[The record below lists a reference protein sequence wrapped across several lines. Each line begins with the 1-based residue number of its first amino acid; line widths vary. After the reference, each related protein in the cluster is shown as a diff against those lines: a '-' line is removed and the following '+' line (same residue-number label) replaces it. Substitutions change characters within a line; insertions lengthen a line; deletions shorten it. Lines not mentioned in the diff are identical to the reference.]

1 MRNCQNGAG
10 RPSVRIGGMDSSLS
24 PPLFRRVLVVDDNT
38 DSAETM
44 AEILKLWGHEVELAF
59 DGPGAL
65 EAARAHQPDAV
76 LLDLGLPVMD
86 GFETARRLR
95 QEGMGGTLLVAVTGF
110 GTAEDRERAAEAG
123 FDTHLTKPV
132 SPEALREVLRRGKGR
147 G

>member
-1 MRNCQNGAG
+1 MD
-10 RPSVRIGGMDSSLS
+10 PSLPV
-24 PPLFRRVLVVDDNT
+24 PLFRRVLVVDDNA

-44 AEILKLWGHEVELAF
+44 AEILKRWGHEVQMAY

-65 EAARAHQPDAV
+65 EAARAQQPDAV

-95 QEGMGGTLLVAVTGF
+95 QEGLGGKIVAVTGF
-110 GTAEDRERAAEAG
+110 GAIEDRRRAAEAG

-132 SPEALREVLRRGKGR
+132 SPEALRQVLSHGKGKA
-147 G
+147 

>member
-1 MRNCQNGAG
+1 
-10 RPSVRIGGMDSSLS
+10 MDPSLS
-24 PPLFRRVLVVDDNT
+24 APTYRRVLVVDDNA

-44 AEILKLWGHEVELAF
+44 AEMLKLWGHEVQTAH

-65 EAARAHQPDAV
+65 EAARAQHPDAV

-95 QEGMGGTLLVAVTGF
+95 QEGLGGKLLVAVTGF
-110 GTAEDRERAAEAG
+110 GAAEDRRRTAEAG

-132 SPEALREVLRRGKGR
+132 SPEALREILLGGKSR
-147 G
+147 A

>member
-1 MRNCQNGAG
+1 
-10 RPSVRIGGMDSSLS
+10 MDTASTAA
-24 PPLFRRVLVVDDNT
+24 RCHRVLVVDDNA

-44 AEILKLWGHEVELAF
+44 AEILKLWGHDVQTAH

-95 QEGMGGTLLVAVTGF
+95 QQGLEAALLVAVTGF
-110 GTAEDRERAAEAG
+110 GAAEDRLRTAEAG
-123 FDTHLTKPV
+123 FDSHLTKPV
-132 SPEALREVLRRGKGR
+132 SPEALRAVLLRGKGKA
-147 G
+147 